1 MSCSDFGF
9 HPQINCVN
17 YLCSTFEWDQVEVQQ
32 QTKIVSSL
40 WSMSLATSAIIV
52 IKLTCSCF
60 SECLWMSLDLA
71 TKTLV
76 IKRLWLQH
84 LTTLSDLVSDAKQA
98 ITDGFISSRVD
109 LISTSYSIESFNS
122 STTTTTTTIESNS
135 APKWFAYLSDILGS
149 QKLAKGHNM
158 DLVSS
163 SLQRI
168 NLVQELKKI
177 EKQLNLLI
185 FLLLESFDW
194 SRILGFR
201 NFS

>member
-1 MSCSDFGF
+1 
-9 HPQINCVN
+9 
-17 YLCSTFEWDQVEVQQ
+17 
-32 QTKIVSSL
+32 
-40 WSMSLATSAIIV
+40 
-52 IKLTCSCF
+52 
-60 SECLWMSLDLA
+60 MSLDLA

-84 LTTLSDLVSDAKQA
+84 LAIPSDLVDDAKQA

-109 LISTSYSIESFNS
+109 LISTSCSIESFNS
-122 STTTTTTTIESNS
+122 STTTTIESNS
-135 APKWFAYLSDILGS
+135 APKCFAYLSDILGS

-177 EKQLNLLI
+177 EKQLSLLI
-185 FLLLESFDW
+185 FLLQELFD
-194 SRILGFR
+194 
-201 NFS
+201 

>member
-1 MSCSDFGF
+1 MSYSDSGF
-9 HPQINCVN
+9 HPRINCVN
-17 YLCSTFEWDQVEVQQ
+17 CLCSTFEWGQVEAQQ
-32 QTKIVSSL
+32 QTKIVSNL
-40 WSMSLATSAIIV
+40 WFTSLAKSAIIA
-52 IKLTCSCF
+52 IKLTCFCF

-84 LTTLSDLVSDAKQA
+84 LTIPSDLVSDAKQA

-122 STTTTTTTIESNS
+122 STTAATTESNS
-135 APKWFAYLSDILGS
+135 APKCFAYLSDILGL

-158 DLVSS
+158 ALVSS

-185 FLLLESFDW
+185 FLLRESFDW
-194 SRILGFR
+194 SQILGFR
-201 NFS
+201 NFW